1 MAQTCI
7 DRCVAIVQGKGGVG
21 KTSLTSNLAALAA
34 KAGLTVLAVDTDPQG
49 NLARDLGLDLDDGER
64 LFDALRTGG
73 VVPIIRGAREH
84 FTDDGHLPFGRLD
97 VTPSGP
103 AMFDLAAL
111 ATARASRNGVTLTT
125 NLRKALTGVAG
136 GYDLILVDTPPGEA
150 SIVEAVLGVA
160 SAVLIPTRADS
171 ASLDGLKV
179 VAKRFVSAREI
190 NPDLALAGVL
200 LFAISVQGH
209 KLGERARAQV
219 EGILE
224 GSAPVF
230 TAQVRHSD
238 TAAVDTREHGLV
250 VHELEGAAAQ
260 IQRDL
265 FLALRSRGPRPD
277 RLLCSDPSGLA
288 EDYHNVAAEL
298 LGRLAEIEAA
308 RVEVSV

>member
-1 MAQTCI
+1 
-7 DRCVAIVQGKGGVG
+7 VAIVQGKGGVG

-64 LFDALRTGG
+64 LFDALRTGRA
-73 VVPIIRGAREH
+73 VPVIRGAREH
-84 FTDDGHLPFGRLD
+84 FTDDGAHPCGRLD

-111 ATARASRNGVTLTT
+111 AAARASRGGASLTT
-125 NLRKALTGVAG
+125 NLRKALSGVAG
-136 GYDLILVDTPPGEA
+136 GYDLIVVDTPPGEA
-150 SIVEAVLGVA
+150 SIVEAVMGVA

-179 VAKRFVSAREI
+179 VAKRFSPARGT

-209 KLGERARAQV
+209 KLGDRARAQV
-219 EGILE
+219 EAILE
-224 GSAPVF
+224 GSQAPVF

-265 FLALRSRGPRPD
+265 FLALRSKGPRPE

-298 LGRLAEIEAA
+298 LGRLAEIEAS
-308 RVEVSV
+308 RVEVMA